1 MTELQ
6 ERIIRQILEDEEAL
20 QKALAFIQKEELNEL
35 HRANG

>member
-20 QKALAFIQKEELNEL
+20 QIAADFIKKETEQD
-35 HRANG
+35 AQT